1 MKFIFLSHVFLFNII
16 FKLLFLIEIDFCNA
30 GVIQGLVLNL
40 DLYLV
45 IFLNGACLS
54 RIYSWSHKGFGM
66 MHQCYCSEVLMCGAS
81 LLRSSLESIL
91 HDSILTNWAQI
102 YWFFCLEH
110 LKKYVV
116 ESEIVV
122 HNLKWL
128 LLNFLILYL
137 ERYNMKNIIN
147 ESLSEK

>member
-1 MKFIFLSHVFLFNII
+1 
-16 FKLLFLIEIDFCNA
+16 
-30 GVIQGLVLNL
+30 
-40 DLYLV
+40 
-45 IFLNGACLS
+45 
-54 RIYSWSHKGFGM
+54 M
-66 MHQCYCSEVLMCGAS
+66 MHQCYCSEVLMCGTS
-81 LLRSSLESIL
+81 LQRSSLESIL
-91 HDSILTNWAQI
+91 HDSILTNRAQI

-116 ESEIVV
+116 ELEIVV